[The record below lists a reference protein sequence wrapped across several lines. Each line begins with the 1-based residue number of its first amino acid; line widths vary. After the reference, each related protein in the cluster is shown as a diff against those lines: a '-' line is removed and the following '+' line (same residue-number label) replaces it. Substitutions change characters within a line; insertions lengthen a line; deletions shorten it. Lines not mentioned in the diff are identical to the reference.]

1 MSPREDSCKSPLLHL
16 HPDDNVAVATSDLSC
31 GDVVEI
37 CGKKLVIQQL
47 IPKGH
52 KAALVPIPKDGEVRK
67 YGQIIGLATE
77 GISPGQHV
85 HMHNL
90 ISRRGIGAKVQ
101 LAPVMW
107 TPQFRCVRAIR
118 NRWFLGYRRPDG
130 RVGIRNH
137 VLVIAAVHCANGVV
151 ERIGKAEPKVV
162 ALPHIYGCSQLGED
176 LVRTKQVI
184 SAYISHP
191 NVVSALLIGLG
202 CESLPTQELAEELR
216 SCGYS
221 VECLIIQEAGG
232 SRRAVEQGVRIVR
245 NMLLQAEKEKRVRCP
260 VSELVIGVECGGS
273 DAWSG
278 VTANPAV
285 GQVADILVALNGT
298 VILSEVTE
306 FIGAEH
312 LLISRAVSP
321 EVASQI
327 LEAVQRRERVAEEMG
342 ADLRGAQPSPG
353 NMAGGLTTIEEK
365 SLGAI
370 LKGGTSPIREF
381 LRYGE
386 RPTQKGLV
394 IMDTSGNDLES
405 VTAMVAAGA
414 QLILFTTG
422 RGTPV
427 GNPIAPVVKI
437 ASNCEV
443 FERLRDDFDFN
454 AGDILIGNSVVSVA
468 KRLFSEMLKVASG
481 KLTAAERWGHKEFA
495 VEPLGPRV

>member
-1 MSPREDSCKSPLLHL
+1 MSMHEDSHNSLLLQL

-37 CGKKLVIQQL
+37 CGQKLVIQQP

-52 KAALVPIPKDGEVRK
+52 KVALVPIPKDGAVKK
-67 YGQIIGLATE
+67 YGQIIGQATE
-77 GISPGQHV
+77 SISPGQQVHV
-85 HMHNL
+85 HNL
-90 ISRRGIGAKVQ
+90 ISLRGSGITAKPMQ
-101 LAPVMW
+101 FSWAPK
-107 TPQFRCVRAIR
+107 FRLLRAPR
-118 NRWFLGYRRPDG
+118 SAWFWGYRRPNG

-137 VLVIAAVHCANGVV
+137 VLVMAAVHCSNGVV
-151 ERIGKAEPKVV
+151 ERIGKAEPKVI

-176 LVRTKQVI
+176 LARTKQVI
-184 SAYISHP
+184 SAYLSHP
-191 NVVSALLIGLG
+191 NVASTLLIGLG
-202 CESLPTQELAEELR
+202 CESLPTCEIAEELR

-221 VECLIIQEAGG
+221 VECLLIQEAGG
-232 SRRAVEQGVRIVR
+232 SRRAVEHGVRIVR
-245 NMLLQAEKEKRVRCP
+245 NMLLHAEKEERVRCP
-260 VSELVIGVECGGS
+260 VSELVVGLECGGS

-285 GQVADILVALNGT
+285 GRVADILVTLNGT

-312 LLISRAVSP
+312 LLISRAVSA
-321 EVASQI
+321 EISSEI
-327 LEAVQRRERVAEEMG
+327 LEAVHRRERVAQEMG
-342 ADLRGAQPSPG
+342 ANLRGAQPSPG

-386 RPTQKGLV
+386 RPSQKGLV

-405 VTAMVAAGA
+405 VTAMVAGGA

-427 GNPIAPVVKI
+427 GNPIAPVIKI

-443 FERLRDDFDFN
+443 FDRLRDDFDFN
-454 AGDILIGNSVVSVA
+454 AGDILIGESVVSVGN
-468 KRLFSEMLKVASG
+468 RLFQEMLKVASG

-495 VEPLGPRV
+495 IEPLGPRV

>member
-1 MSPREDSCKSPLLHL
+1 MSTHEDFHNSLLLQL

-31 GDVVEI
+31 GDVVEV
-37 CGKKLVIQQL
+37 CGQKLVIQQP

-52 KAALVPIPKDGEVRK
+52 KVALVPIPKDGTVRK
-67 YGQIIGLATE
+67 YGQIIGQATE
-77 GISPGQHV
+77 SICPGQHV
-85 HMHNL
+85 HVHNL
-90 ISRRGIGAKVQ
+90 ISRRGTGTDLKPIQAIWKPKDRGAGDVGRK
-101 LAPVMW
+101 
-107 TPQFRCVRAIR
+107 
-118 NRWFLGYRRPDG
+118 WFWGYHRPDG
-130 RVGIRNH
+130 RIGIRNH
-137 VLVIAAVHCANGVV
+137 VLVMAAVHCANGVV
-151 ERIGKAEPKVV
+151 ERIGKAEPNVV

-176 LVRTKQVI
+176 LMRTKQVI
-184 SAYISHP
+184 SAYLSHP
-191 NVVSALLIGLG
+191 NVASALLIGLG
-202 CESLPTQELAEELR
+202 CESLSTCEIVEELR

-221 VECLIIQEAGG
+221 VECLLIQEAGG
-232 SRRAVEQGVRIVR
+232 SRMAVEHGIRIVR
-245 NMLLQAEKEKRVRCP
+245 NMLLHAEKEKRVRCP
-260 VSELVIGVECGGS
+260 VSELVVGVECGGS

-278 VTANPAV
+278 VTANPVV
-285 GQVADILVALNGT
+285 GQVADVLVALNGT

-321 EVASQI
+321 EISSQI
-327 LEAVQRRERVAEEMG
+327 LEAVYRRERVAVEMG
-342 ADLRGAQPSPG
+342 ANLRGAQPSPG

-386 RPTQKGLV
+386 RPSQKGLV

-405 VTAMVAAGA
+405 VTAMVAGGA

-427 GNPIAPVVKI
+427 GNPIAPVIKV

-443 FERLRDDFDFN
+443 FNRLRDDFDFN
-454 AGDILIGNSVVSVA
+454 AGDILAGESAVSVGN
-468 KRLFSEMLKVASG
+468 RLFQEMLNVASG

-495 VEPLGPRV
+495 IEPLGPRV

>member
-37 CGKKLVIQQL
+37 CGKKIVIQQP

-52 KAALVPIPKDGEVRK
+52 KVALVPIPKDGEVRK
-67 YGQIIGLATE
+67 YGQIIGLAAE

-90 ISRRGIGAKVQ
+90 ISQRGIGAKVQ

-107 TPQFRCVRAIR
+107 PPQFRYVRAIR

-151 ERIGKAEPKVV
+151 ERIGKAEPQVV

-176 LVRTKQVI
+176 LARTKQVI

-454 AGDILIGNSVVSVA
+454 AGDILIGNPVVSVA

-481 KLTAAERWGHKEFA
+481 KLTAAEHWGHKEFA

>member
-1 MSPREDSCKSPLLHL
+1 MSRREDSHKSMLLHL

-37 CGKKLVIQQL
+37 CGKKLVIQQP

-52 KAALVPIPKDGEVRK
+52 KVALVPIPKDGKVRK
-67 YGQIIGLATE
+67 YGQIIGQATE

-85 HMHNL
+85 HVHNL
-90 ISRRGIGAKVQ
+90 ISLRGTGTAVKPVQ
-101 LAPVMW
+101 LSWAQEFRPLRAP
-107 TPQFRCVRAIR
+107 RSA
-118 NRWFLGYRRPDG
+118 WFWGYRRSNG

-137 VLVIAAVHCANGVV
+137 VLVMAGVHCGNGVV

-176 LVRTKQVI
+176 LIRTKQVI

-191 NVVSALLIGLG
+191 NVASALLIGLG
-202 CESLPTQELAEELR
+202 CESLPTCEIAEELR

-221 VECLIIQEAGG
+221 VECLLIQEAGG
-232 SRRAVEQGVRIVR
+232 SRRAVEHGIRIVR
-245 NMLLQAEKEKRVRCP
+245 NMLKHTEKEERVRCP
-260 VSELVIGVECGGS
+260 VSELVVGVECGGS

-278 VTANPAV
+278 VTANPVV
-285 GQVADILVALNGT
+285 GGVADILVALNGT

-306 FIGAEH
+306 FFGAEH
-312 LLISRAVSP
+312 LLISRAVS
-321 EVASQI
+321 EEIASKI
-327 LEAVQRRERVAEEMG
+327 LEAVYRREQVAKEMG
-342 ADLRGAQPSPG
+342 ANLRGAQPSPG

-386 RPTQKGLV
+386 PPSEKGLV
-394 IMDTSGNDLES
+394 IMDTSGNEVES
-405 VTAMVAAGA
+405 VTAMVAGSA

-427 GNPIAPVVKI
+427 GNPIAPVIKI

-443 FERLRDDFDFN
+443 FDRLRDDFDFD
-454 AGDILIGNSVVSVA
+454 AGHILTGTSAVFTS
-468 KRLFSEMLKVASG
+468 KRLFNAMLEVASG
-481 KLTAAERWGHKEFA
+481 ELTAAERWGHKEFA
-495 VEPLGPRV
+495 IEPLGPRV